1 MSLTIVNRTD
11 TFEGWRT
18 KTNTISTQLGDIS
31 LLDAG
36 ITADTNLTDAV
47 NELQGDIGTAALSNF
62 TATTLRGAANEI
74 RNNDITFNG
83 NKGFSDNVS
92 VQGTLGVQGATTLQ
106 GVLGVQGATTL
117 GSSLAVQGAAVLQG
131 TVDIQGGLSLAS
143 ALLSGNLGVQGTT
156 SLQGALS
163 VQGSTTLGD
172 ATNDSTLVN
181 GSLTVKGADFK
192 VQTSGAVDK
201 FTVDDATGN
210 TVISGNLQVLGSTS
224 IQGTTLFNVDF
235 VDIVNKSSP
244 IVGIT
249 LTGDV
254 TGSGSATLTDLES
267 GSMSFATTIAPNSVA
282 LGTDT
287 TGNYIATAAAG
298 TGITVSGSGSETAAI
313 TITNSDRGSSQ
324 SIFKNIVVAGQ
335 STVIADQN
343 DDTLTLVAGSNISL
357 TTSSS
362 TITINGIASAANNG
376 TITLAPGSGMSGGGS
391 FTVDQSGPSTVTL
404 TNSDKGSS
412 QPIFKNI
419 AVAGQTTVAAD
430 TNTATLNLAA
440 AELDGTI
447 GIVITTNNISKTVSI
462 AHSDTSSQASVNNSA
477 GNVIQD
483 VTLDTYGHITGLVS
497 ADLDNRYIQGSGG
510 IISGNLTINGDL
522 TISGTTT
529 TVNTETINLADN
541 QILLNSNFTG
551 ANPTENGGIEIER
564 GTQANKTLVWNET
577 DDKWTVGSETFV
589 AGTFE
594 GALTGAVTGNV
605 TGNVTG
611 SSGSCTGNAATA
623 TIANSIVSQANSAT
637 ITATNAN
644 TANQIVQRDA
654 SGNFSAGTITAELA
668 GNASTATNVAYS
680 GLTGTVPTWNQNTTG
695 TAANVVGTVAIAN
708 GGTGATT
715 AAGALTSLGA
725 YPATNPSGYT
735 TNTGTV
741 TSVTGSGN
749 VSGITLSGS
758 ITGSGT
764 LTLGG
769 SIGTLNQNTTGNA
782 ATATIANSIVSQ
794 ANSATI
800 TATSANTANQIV
812 QRDASG
818 NFSAGTITA
827 TTFSGNLSG
836 TASNAT
842 LAQSAGSATIAN
854 SATFASTAGS
864 ASNITDYTINQN
876 LGTGNS
882 PTFASVTAGSYNA
895 TSSLRYKENI
905 VPIADASS
913 LVKQL
918 RGVRYDRKDGTIKN
932 DVGVI
937 AEEVQQLIPAIVGL
951 NSEGMADSVDYG
963 RLSAVLIEAV
973 KDILARLEKLES
985 K

>member
-36 ITADTNLTDAV
+36 ITADRTNLTDAV
-47 NELQGDIGTAALSNF
+47 NELQGDIGVQALSGF
-62 TATTLRGAANEI
+62 TGEPATLRSAANEI
-74 RNNDITFNG
+74 KNSDFTFNG
-83 NKGFSDNVS
+83 NKTLSGNTTLG
-92 VQGTLGVQGATTLQ
+92 GTLTLGASSNVAVNTDKFTIAASSGNTSIQ
-106 GVLGVQGATTL
+106 GVLGVQGVTSLASSLGVTGATTL
-117 GSSLAVQGAAVLQG
+117 STVSTSGLA
-131 TVDIQGGLSLAS
+131 TLAS
-143 ALLSGNLGVQGTT
+143 ASVT
-156 SLQGALS
+156 GALD
-163 VQGSTTLGD
+163 VGGNTTLGN
-172 ATNDSTLVN
+172 ATVDTTLVN

-210 TVISGNLQVLGSTS
+210 TVISGNLQVLGNTS

-235 VDIVNKSSP
+235 GDIVNKSSP

-287 TGNYIATAAAG
+287 TGNYIATAAGG

-357 TTSSS
+357 TTNAATD

-419 AVAGQTTVAAD
+419 AVDGETTVAAD
-430 TNTATLNLAA
+430 TNTATLTLAS
-440 AELDGTI
+440 DGS
-447 GIVITTNNISKTVSI
+447 IVITTNNISKTVSI
-462 AHSDTSSQASVNNSA
+462 THSDTSSQASVNNSA

-497 ADLDNRYIQGSGG
+497 VNLDDRYIQGSGG

-577 DDKWTVGSETFV
+577 NDKWTVGSETFV

-594 GALTGAVTGNV
+594 GALTGAVTGNVAGNLTGNV

-654 SGNFSAGTITAELA
+654 SGNFSAGTITAALA

-741 TSVTGSGN
+741 TSVSGSAPVVSSGGTAPTISMAAASAGANGYMTAAYASKLDGIAAGATNVTNTNQLTNGAGYTTNTGTVTSVTGSGN

-758 ITGSGT
+758 ITTSGT

-769 SIGTLNQNTTGNA
+769 SIGTLNQNTTG
-782 ATATIANSIVSQ
+782 T
-794 ANSATI
+794 
-800 TATSANTANQIV
+800 
-812 QRDASG
+812 
-818 NFSAGTITA
+818 
-827 TTFSGNLSG
+827 
-836 TASNAT
+836 
-842 LAQSAGSATIAN
+842 
-854 SATFASTAGS
+854 

>member
-1 MSLTIVNRTD
+1 M
-11 TFEGWRT
+11 
-18 KTNTISTQLGDIS
+18 
-31 LLDAG
+31 
-36 ITADTNLTDAV
+36 
-47 NELQGDIGTAALSNF
+47 
-62 TATTLRGAANEI
+62 
-74 RNNDITFNG
+74 
-83 NKGFSDNVS
+83 
-92 VQGTLGVQGATTLQ
+92 
-106 GVLGVQGATTL
+106 
-117 GSSLAVQGAAVLQG
+117 
-131 TVDIQGGLSLAS
+131 
-143 ALLSGNLGVQGTT
+143 
-156 SLQGALS
+156 
-163 VQGSTTLGD
+163 
-172 ATNDSTLVN
+172 
-181 GSLTVKGADFK
+181 
-192 VQTSGAVDK
+192 
-201 FTVDDATGN
+201 
-210 TVISGNLQVLGSTS
+210 
-224 IQGTTLFNVDF
+224 
-235 VDIVNKSSP
+235 
-244 IVGIT
+244 
-249 LTGDV
+249 
-254 TGSGSATLTDLES
+254 
-267 GSMSFATTIAPNSVA
+267 
-282 LGTDT
+282 
-287 TGNYIATAAAG
+287 
-298 TGITVSGSGSETAAI
+298 
-313 TITNSDRGSSQ
+313 
-324 SIFKNIVVAGQ
+324 VAGQ

-357 TTSSS
+357 TTNAATD

-376 TITLAPGSGMSGGGS
+376 TITLAPCSGMSGGGS

-419 AVAGQTTVAAD
+419 AVAAQTTVAAD
-430 TNTATLNLAA
+430 TNTATLTLAS
-440 AELDGTI
+440 DGS
-447 GIVITTNNISKTVSI
+447 IVITTNNISKTVSI

-644 TANQIVQRDA
+644 TANLIVLRDA

-864 ASNITDYTINQN
+864 ANNITDYTINQN

-951 NSEGMADSVDYG
+951 NSEGIADSVDYG

>member
-18 KTNTISTQLGDIS
+18 KTNTISTHVGDIS

-47 NELQGDIGTAALSNF
+47 NELQGDIGVQALSNF

-74 RNNDITFNG
+74 RNSNITFNG

-143 ALLSGNLGVQGTT
+143 ALLSGNLGVQGAT
-156 SLQGALS
+156 SLQGALG
-163 VQGSTTLGD
+163 VQGNTTLGD

-201 FTVDDATGN
+201 FTVDDATGD
-210 TVISGNLQVLGSTS
+210 TVISGNLQVLGATT
-224 IQGTTLFNVDF
+224 ITGATTLSANFNTL
-235 VDIVNKSSP
+235 INKPSP
-244 IVGIT
+244 VIAVT

-254 TGSGSATLTDLES
+254 TGSGSATLTDL
-267 GSMSFATTIAPNSVA
+267 GAGTYTASFATTIGANSVA

-298 TGITVSGSGSETAAI
+298 TGITVSGSGSEDAAI

-324 SIFKNIVVAGQ
+324 SIFKNIAVAGQ

-357 TTSSS
+357 TTNAGAD

-376 TITLAPGSGMSGGGS
+376 TITLAAGSGMSGGGS

-404 TNSDKGSS
+404 TNSDRGSS
-412 QPIFKNI
+412 QNIFKNF

-440 AELDGTI
+440 GDLDGTI
-447 GIVITTNNISKTVSI
+447 GIVITTNNTSKTVSI
-462 AHSDTSSQASVNNSA
+462 AHNNTSSQDSVNNSA

-497 ADLDNRYIQGSGG
+497 VDLDNRYIQGSGG

-522 TISGTTT
+522 TIGGTTT

-551 ANPTENGGIEIER
+551 SNPTENGGIEIER
-564 GTQANKTLVWNET
+564 GTQVNKTLIWNEA

-589 AGTFE
+589 AATFE

-644 TANQIVQRDA
+644 TANLIVLRDA
-654 SGNFSAGTITAELA
+654 SGNFSAGTITAALA

-695 TAANVVGTVAIAN
+695 LAANVTGTVAIAN

-715 AAGALTSLGA
+715 AAAALTALGA

-741 TSVTGSGN
+741 TSVSGSAPVVSTGGTTPTISMAAASAGANGYMTTAYASKLDGIAAGATNVTNTNQLTNGAGYTTNTGTVTSVSGSGN
-749 VSGITLSGS
+749 VSGLTLTGS
-758 ITGSGT
+758 ITTSGT

-769 SIGTLNQNTTGNA
+769 SINNLNQNTTG
-782 ATATIANSIVSQ
+782 T
-794 ANSATI
+794 
-800 TATSANTANQIV
+800 
-812 QRDASG
+812 
-818 NFSAGTITA
+818 
-827 TTFSGNLSG
+827 
-836 TASNAT
+836 
-842 LAQSAGSATIAN
+842 
-854 SATFASTAGS
+854 

-905 VPIADASS
+905 VPMADACS

-918 RGVRYDRKDGTIKN
+918 RGVRYDRKDGTVKN

-973 KDILARLEKLES
+973 KDILVRLEKLES

>member
-36 ITADTNLTDAV
+36 ITADRTNLTDAV
-47 NELQGDIGTAALSNF
+47 NELQGDIGVQALSGF
-62 TATTLRGAANEI
+62 TGEPATLRSAANEI
-74 RNNDITFNG
+74 KNSDFTFNG
-83 NKGFSDNVS
+83 NKTLSGNTTLG
-92 VQGTLGVQGATTLQ
+92 GTLTLGASSNVAVNTDKFTIAASSGNTSIQ
-106 GVLGVQGATTL
+106 GVLGVQGVTSLASSLGVTGATTL
-117 GSSLAVQGAAVLQG
+117 STVSTSGLA
-131 TVDIQGGLSLAS
+131 TLAS
-143 ALLSGNLGVQGTT
+143 ASVT
-156 SLQGALS
+156 GALD
-163 VQGSTTLGD
+163 VGGNTTLGN
-172 ATNDSTLVN
+172 ATVDTTLVN

-210 TVISGNLQVLGSTS
+210 TVISGNLQVLGNTS

-235 VDIVNKSSP
+235 GDIVNKSSP

-287 TGNYIATAAAG
+287 TGNYIATAAGG

-419 AVAGQTTVAAD
+419 AVDGETTVAAD
-430 TNTATLNLAA
+430 TNTATLTLAS
-440 AELDGTI
+440 DGS
-447 GIVITTNNISKTVSI
+447 IVITTNNISKTVSI
-462 AHSDTSSQASVNNSA
+462 THSDTSSQASVNNSA

-497 ADLDNRYIQGSGG
+497 VNLDDRYIQGSGG

-605 TGNVTG
+605 AGNLTGNVTGNVTG

-654 SGNFSAGTITAELA
+654 SGNFSAGTITAALA

-741 TSVTGSGN
+741 TSVSGSAPVVSSGGTAPTISMAAASAGANGYMTAAYASKLDGIAAGATNVTNTNQLTNGAGYTTNTGTVTSVTGSGN

-758 ITGSGT
+758 ITTSGT

-769 SIGTLNQNTTGNA
+769 SIGTLNQNTTG
-782 ATATIANSIVSQ
+782 T
-794 ANSATI
+794 
-800 TATSANTANQIV
+800 
-812 QRDASG
+812 
-818 NFSAGTITA
+818 
-827 TTFSGNLSG
+827 
-836 TASNAT
+836 
-842 LAQSAGSATIAN
+842 
-854 SATFASTAGS
+854 

>member
-36 ITADTNLTDAV
+36 ITANTNVTAAV

-419 AVAGQTTVAAD
+419 AVAAQTTVAAD
-430 TNTATLNLAA
+430 TNTATLTLAS
-440 AELDGTI
+440 DGS
-447 GIVITTNNISKTVSI
+447 IVITTNNISKTVSI
-462 AHSDTSSQASVNNSA
+462 THSDTSSQASVNNSA

-605 TGNVTG
+605 TGNLTGNVTGNVTG
-611 SSGSCTGNAATA
+611 SSGSC
-623 TIANSIVSQANSAT
+623 
-637 ITATNAN
+637 
-644 TANQIVQRDA
+644 
-654 SGNFSAGTITAELA
+654 
-668 GNASTATNVAYS
+668 
-680 GLTGTVPTWNQNTTG
+680 
-695 TAANVVGTVAIAN
+695 
-708 GGTGATT
+708 
-715 AAGALTSLGA
+715 
-725 YPATNPSGYT
+725 
-735 TNTGTV
+735 
-741 TSVTGSGN
+741 
-749 VSGITLSGS
+749 
-758 ITGSGT
+758 
-764 LTLGG
+764 
-769 SIGTLNQNTTGNA
+769 TGNA

-836 TASNAT
+836 IASNAT
-842 LAQSAGSATIAN
+842 LAQSVFPTALLTLAIIAGSVLTP
-854 SATFASTAGS
+854 ASLPCCDS
-864 ASNITDYTINQN
+864 
-876 LGTGNS
+876 
-882 PTFASVTAGSYNA
+882 
-895 TSSLRYKENI
+895 R
-905 VPIADASS
+905 
-913 LVKQL
+913 
-918 RGVRYDRKDGTIKN
+918 RDRSRKCH
-932 DVGVI
+932 
-937 AEEVQQLIPAIVGL
+937 PH
-951 NSEGMADSVDYG
+951 
-963 RLSAVLIEAV
+963 
-973 KDILARLEKLES
+973 
-985 K
+985 